1 MVQRR
6 LAMFCAIASLAGCN
20 EDPHITNVS
29 RHLIVFGN
37 PAPPVTA
44 ETVMIVEIH
53 GLPWDGSTPNEV
65 ANTMKMPEGPAR
77 TARFVAVAPGEA
89 QIGGAER
96 LVFQFNP
103 TGPIDSV
110 AICQAKGP
118 LEVEEP
124 DGDGFTVNAVY
135 CREDEWLT
143 QARMTSSAAK
153 LDWVTYHLH
162 MEKLLG
168 KMFDVK

>member
-6 LAMFCAIASLAGCN
+6 LAMLCLMAALAGCD
-20 EDPHITNVS
+20 EDPHITNVA
-29 RHLIVFGN
+29 RHLLVFEE
-37 PAPPVTA
+37 PAPPVKA
-44 ETVMIVEIH
+44 ETVMILEIH
-53 GLPWDGSTPNEV
+53 GLPWDGATPDEV

-103 TGPIDSV
+103 PGPLDSA
-110 AICQAKGP
+110 AICKVKGP
-118 LEVEEP
+118 LPVEEP
-124 DGDGFTVNAVY
+124 RGDGFTVNAVY
-135 CREDEWLT
+135 CRESEWLI
-143 QARMTSSAAK
+143 QARMTSSAAE
-153 LDWVTYHLH
+153 LDWVTYHLA

-168 KMFDVK
+168 KMFDVE